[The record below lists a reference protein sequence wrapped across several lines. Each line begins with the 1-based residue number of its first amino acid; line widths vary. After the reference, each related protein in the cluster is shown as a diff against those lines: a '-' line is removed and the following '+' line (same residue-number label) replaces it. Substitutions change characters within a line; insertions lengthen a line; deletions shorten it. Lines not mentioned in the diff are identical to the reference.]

1 MSLVQKFE
9 FLLHFCLVYL
19 ALNKVMKWKPNEFS
33 RSMIAKLNLPVFL
46 EYCRNYILA
55 AAFCKFF
62 REYFCY
68 FSSPTLC
75 LSRQFYF
82 LICSNDSAKVKTIYI
97 LFLPAGGTLQ
107 DDKCGVI
114 QALSH
119 VLNCCFI
126 LHTHIGGNVLLL
138 SFKLLDSFLQEC

>member
-1 MSLVQKFE
+1 
-9 FLLHFCLVYL
+9 
-19 ALNKVMKWKPNEFS
+19 
-33 RSMIAKLNLPVFL
+33 MIAKLNLPVFL

-114 QALSH
+114 QTDC
-119 VLNCCFI
+119 VTCFELLFYFAHI
-126 LHTHIGGNVLLL
+126 LGAMSYFYHYILQE
-138 SFKLLDSFLQEC
+138 LLDSLLQARVLQFWMNMYFTDLIFSDNWLI